1 MKKMRSSKSPCEA
14 SFGSDIL
21 RIFVMIVIFG
31 ISTAFAQFKQ
41 KAGEQPK
48 ISDSFI
54 QTQSAS
60 DWFNLFNPNNF
71 QMHHTY
77 SASYSSFSGNGL
89 ALQRYT
95 NTMVYQ
101 FAPNLDAR
109 VDVSLQN
116 SPYSTFDSRL
126 QNQFSKAYLSRAE
139 INYRPWENTV
149 IRLQYRELP
158 YSMYGYGYNRSFGGM
173 FTGLDGYE
181 D

>member
-1 MKKMRSSKSPCEA
+1 MKK
-14 SFGSDIL
+14 
-21 RIFVMIVIFG
+21 IFG
-31 ISTAFAQFKQ
+31 IIAIFCISFSFAQFKT
-41 KAGEQPK
+41 KASEQPK

-54 QTQSAS
+54 QTQSAN

-77 SASYSSFSGNGL
+77 SASYSMFGGNGL

-95 NTMVYQ
+95 NTMIYQ

-109 VDVSLQN
+109 VDLSLQN
-116 SPYSTFDSRL
+116 SPYSTFDYRL

-158 YSMYGYGYNRSFGGM
+158 YSYYGYGYNRSFGGM
-173 FTGLDGYE
+173 FSGLDGYE

>member
-1 MKKMRSSKSPCEA
+1 MKKIIVLIAVLGIA
-14 SFGSDIL
+14 S
-21 RIFVMIVIFG
+21 
-31 ISTAFAQFKQ
+31 AFAQFKP
-41 KAGEQPK
+41 KASEEPK

-54 QTQSAS
+54 QSHSAN

-71 QMHHTY
+71 QMRHSY
-77 SASYSSFSGNGL
+77 SASYATSGGQGI

-95 NTMVYQ
+95 NTMIYQ

-109 VDVSLQN
+109 LDLSLQN
-116 SPYSTFDSRL
+116 SPYSTFDYRL

-139 INYRPWENTV
+139 ISYRPWENTV

-158 YSMYGYGYNRSFGGM
+158 FSSYGYGYNRPFGGM
-173 FTGLDGYE
+173 FSGLEYYE